1 MALNA
6 DIQETKQF
14 GKSFDKLVGK
24 SERTKLHE
32 FLRHD
37 PQAGAV
43 IRGTHGM
50 RKLRW
55 ARPGTGKSG
64 GVRII
69 YYFYRTDAPLTLL
82 SLFAKNEKENL
93 SDSDV
98 NELAKLANLLKTKYE
113 GERR

>member
-1 MALNA
+1 MGLTA
-6 DIQETKQF
+6 DIQETNQF

-24 SERTKLHE
+24 SQRTTLHD

-69 YYFYRTDAPLTLL
+69 YYFYREDTPLTLL

-93 SDSDV
+93 SDRDV
-98 NELAKLANLLKTKYE
+98 NELAKLADRLKAKYE
-113 GERR
+113 GEKR